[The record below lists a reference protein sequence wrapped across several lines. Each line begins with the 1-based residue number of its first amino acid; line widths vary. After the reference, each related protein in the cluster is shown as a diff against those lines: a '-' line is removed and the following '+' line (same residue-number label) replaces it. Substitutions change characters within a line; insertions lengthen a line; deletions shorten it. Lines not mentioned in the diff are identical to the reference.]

1 MLKALL
7 ELASMYGSYIGVF
20 TISLVSNSVPFIG
33 VPYLLIIASYV
44 AREAVRFGLPVELAL
59 ILASALG
66 STAGKLIVYF
76 IAAGFRF
83 KLSENTKNNLKYF
96 VSYSRRLALPLI
108 ILFAA
113 TPAPDDLLY
122 VPLGV
127 ARYPLTYYF
136 LGIFI
141 GKFIM
146 VWLATTY
153 FRVLFKYLGD
163 EVVTNPVVGVGVAAL
178 TMYLT
183 ITIMRMDWRKIA
195 EVYSEKGIVQSIKTI
210 IEEFL
215 SASLRLL
222 RKLLTCFP
230 IGSNLKHA

>member
-7 ELASMYGSYIGVF
+7 DLASMYGSYIGVF
-20 TISLVSNSVPFIG
+20 TVSLVSNSVPFVG

-44 AREAVRFGLPVELAL
+44 AREAMRFGLSAELAL
-59 ILASALG
+59 IVTSAMG

-96 VSYSRRLALPLI
+96 ASYSKRLALPLI

-113 TPAPDDLLY
+113 TPAPDDMLY

-127 ARYPLTYYF
+127 AGYPLAYYF

-141 GKFIM
+141 GKLIM

-163 EVVTNPVVGVGVAAL
+163 EVVTNPVLGVCVAAL
-178 TMYLT
+178 TIYLT

-195 EVYSEKGIVQSIKTI
+195 ETYYEKGVVRSAKMLV
-210 IEEFL
+210 EEFL
-215 SASLRLL
+215 VASLGLFKNIPQL
-222 RKLLTCFP
+222 FSRK
-230 IGSNLKHA
+230 